1 MPARLV
7 IADPDEGYIRQY
19 EEELI
24 CSFGSRAQ
32 IQVITQPA
40 YFENFFRTH
49 QVIDILVIARE
60 FYGSFVKEHE
70 IGHMLVLD
78 KYARININDDDE
90 NSDEPAEK
98 CTTKEELFG
107 FIETSLKDEPLI
119 QPESENDSS
128 SAAQAK
134 VIAVYSPMG
143 GSGKSL
149 ASFALGKKLKKL
161 EETAIVI
168 GCDDLQSISVYLENR
183 QHADE
188 SLASAIK
195 NMNED
200 TYWEVLKNV
209 SQEEVPC
216 LLPFEK
222 PLSVLKIGA
231 EELLNLINLIKSK
244 GDFGYI
250 VLDLGCDMSEVTR
263 TLVQISDLCIIITEP
278 NVPACRKLEKLLMNQ
293 ELFPAQKTLLIS
305 NQQRSDGIHLNPETL
320 FGSFAGYDSIEEAM
334 DDPLFYRLVLEII
347 ED

>member
-19 EEELI
+19 EEDLI
-24 CSFGSRAQ
+24 CAFGTRAQ
-32 IQVITQPA
+32 IQIITQPS
-40 YFENFFRTH
+40 YLENFFRTH
-49 QVIDILVIARE
+49 QIIDILVIARE
-60 FYGSFVKEHE
+60 FYGAFVKEHE

-78 KYARININDDDE
+78 KYPRIDINGDNEFGFGTD
-90 NSDEPAEK
+90 K
-98 CTTKEELFG
+98 FTTKEELFT
-107 FIETSLKDEPLI
+107 FIEKSLKDEPLI
-119 QPESENDSS
+119 QPENDLDEG
-128 SAAQAK
+128 AK
-134 VIAVYSPMG
+134 NGVKIIAVYSPIG

-161 EETAIVI
+161 EETAILL
-168 GCDDLQSISVYLENR
+168 GCDDLQSIGVYMENR
-183 QHADE
+183 QHAEE
-188 SLASAIK
+188 SLASSLK
-195 NMNED
+195 NLNED

-231 EELLNLINLIKSK
+231 EELLDLVNLIKSK
-244 GDFGYI
+244 GDFNYI
-250 VLDLGCDMSEVTR
+250 ILDLGCDMSEVTR

-278 NVPACRKLEKLLMNQ
+278 TVPACRKLEKLLMNQ

-347 ED
+347 DD